1 MSQSLNVNLSVPVPE
16 DYVLVQKVEYKE
28 LKNQSLS
35 GVYWTMKHLQKR
47 VNKSDKWIKENILY
61 PPRFKKIL
69 DINNGGFVYYP
80 ESQGQ
85 SWSFQANKMAQ
96 FLDKYFADIY
106 RGG

>member
-1 MSQSLNVNLSVPVPE
+1 MSQSLLVNLSVPVPE
-16 DYVLVQKVEYKE
+16 DYVLIEKVEYQN
-28 LKNQSLS
+28 LKAKSTA
-35 GVYWTMKHLQKR
+35 GEHWTMKKLEKK

-69 DINNGGFVYYP
+69 DIYNGGFVYYP

-85 SWSFQANKMAQ
+85 SWSFQATKMAE

-106 RGG
+106 KGG